1 MLRFVSDFDV
11 PFTNN
16 QAEQDI
22 RMMKVKMKISGG
34 FRTTAGAETFAT
46 LRSVI
51 STARKQGWNILNT
64 LSSTPNTLIQA
75 LAA

>member
-1 MLRFVSDFDV
+1 LLFVSNFNV

-16 QAEQDI
+16 LAKQAL

-34 FRTTAGAETFAT
+34 FRTRTGAETFAS

-51 STARKQGWNILNT
+51 STARKQGWNILQT
-64 LSSTPNTLIQA
+64 LINPCNTLIA
-75 LAA
+75 ELSG